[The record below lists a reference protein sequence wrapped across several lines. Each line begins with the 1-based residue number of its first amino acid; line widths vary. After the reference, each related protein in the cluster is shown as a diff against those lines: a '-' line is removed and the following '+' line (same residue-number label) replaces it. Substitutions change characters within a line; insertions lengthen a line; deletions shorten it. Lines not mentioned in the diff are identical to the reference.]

1 MKEGFASMQL
11 RAMNVSKFDLLA
23 QAPHSVAYNVRNVST
38 QGQVWNFF
46 SSKTKLRELST
57 YNHIYVKLEIDFTS

>member
-23 QAPHSVAYNVRNVST
+23 QAPHSVAYNVKNVST
-38 QGQVWNFF
+38 KGQVWNFF
-46 SSKTKLRELST
+46 FREQLS
-57 YNHIYVKLEIDFTS
+57 